1 MTASTNLALR
11 PFRNERLPW
20 LLAGLLGIAAVGISF
35 AHGRFISRL
44 LSGVEA
50 NTVRAV
56 REDEARIADL
66 QAGIATEPPLKIE
79 SSELARL
86 IAFKELVDR
95 RVFPWRRFLAELE
108 VTISEDVR
116 LTRISPTTTKD
127 VSGMLIDVAGEARTK
142 DAAFSLAEALDASPM
157 FSNAVLKSLL
167 ESKEGTEFN
176 LEIVFDPDG
185 RSISRGWNAGRP
197 MNTPAPRSQP
207 KSGGGKSP

>member
-20 LLAGLLGIAAVGISF
+20 LLAGLLVIAVVGTSF

-44 LSGVEA
+44 LSGDEA

-56 REDEARIADL
+56 REDEARIAEL
-66 QAGIATEPPLKIE
+66 QAGIAKEPPLKIE

-108 VTISEDVR
+108 ATISKDVR
-116 LTRISPTTTKD
+116 LTRISPTTAKD
-127 VSGMLIDVAGEARTK
+127 VPGMLIDISGEARTK
-142 DAAFSLAEALDASPM
+142 DAAFSLAEALDASPV
-157 FSNAVLKSLL
+157 FSNAVLKSLS
-167 ESKEGTEFN
+167 ESEEGTEFN

-185 RSISRGWNAGRP
+185 RSISRGSNAGNP
-197 MNTPAPRSQP
+197 AITPAPRSP
-207 KSGGGKSP
+207 SKSGEGKTP